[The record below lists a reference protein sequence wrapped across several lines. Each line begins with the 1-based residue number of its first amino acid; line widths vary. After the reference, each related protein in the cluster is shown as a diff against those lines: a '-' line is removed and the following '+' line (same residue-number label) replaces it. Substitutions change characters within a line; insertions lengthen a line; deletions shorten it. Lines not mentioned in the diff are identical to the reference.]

1 MEKPALASS
10 GLDCIK
16 CVLQKDKEQ
25 QHGAQT
31 NRPPGEALSGSP
43 GPGPPEQ
50 EASWSLRPDP
60 GSAWW

>member
-1 MEKPALASS
+1 MEKPELVSS
-10 GLDCIK
+10 GVDRFK
-16 CVLQKDKEQ
+16 CVLLDKEQ

-31 NRPPGEALSGSP
+31 NRPPGEASSWSP

-50 EASWSLRPDP
+50 GASWSLRPDL